1 MHVQRLLYI
10 LNHMSKPLQIQIPVD
25 PVIKSILQYLTPH
38 MDRGPLLDIE
48 SGLYYEERVIPII
61 YF

>member
-1 MHVQRLLYI
+1 MRVQRLLLI
-10 LNHMSKPLQIQIPVD
+10 LNHPSKPLQIQIPVD
-25 PVIKSILQYLTPH
+25 PVIKTVLQYLNSH

-48 SGLYYEERVIPII
+48 SGLNYEEKVIPII